1 MSDPAGASS
10 AWTGELSY
18 RIHADRSTV
27 FNLIAEVELWPALFR
42 HIRSARV
49 LRRNGRRRLIA
60 VKARWKGVPLGYTA
74 IQTIDDEAF
83 AMTIRHVSPMTR
95 GSAVTWSVHPADDA
109 DPAHS
114 GVKLRLVQTVT
125 VRVPLVGGILA
136 IGFIGGQVARD
147 LGHQMARRVQEIAEG
162 GSLAGRD

>member
-1 MSDPAGASS
+1 MSDPDGASS
-10 AWTGELSY
+10 SWSRRASY
-18 RIHADRSTV
+18 PIRADRCTV
-27 FNLIAEVELWPALFR
+27 FNLITEVELWPVLFR

-49 LRRNGRRRLIA
+49 LRRNGRRRLIT
-60 VKARWKGVPLGYTA
+60 VKVRWKGLPLGYTA
-74 IQTIDDEAF
+74 IQTIDDEGF
-83 AMTIRHVSPMTR
+83 ETTIQHVSPLTR
-95 GSAVTWSVHPADDA
+95 GSAVTWSVLPADDA
-109 DPAHS
+109 DLAYL
-114 GVKLRLVQTVT
+114 GVELRLEQRMT